1 MQKTLCIIINV
12 GLKIKLSK
20 TIKKKP
26 TSRYTY
32 SMHKN
37 RLKKHQIIEQ

>member
-1 MQKTLCIIINV
+1 M

-20 TIKKKP
+20 AIKNKP
-26 TSRYTY
+26 TSPYTY

-37 RLKKHQIIEQ
+37 RLKKHQILEQ